1 MKRYFC
7 VLGYLWLLLALPL
20 LADTTRIYVANSA
33 GTTID
38 VIDPATNKVVQVIAG
53 IEAPMVAH
61 FSPDGSRIYITTYG
75 EDVLDVIDRKTGKYI
90 KKVPLSGHGDDLA
103 VTKDGRLALVCIG
116 NMTGSENIGALDII
130 DTTSLEKVK
139 TIPVDRGLHDVVAT
153 PDSKYAVAGSSSR
166 LGGDTATVFDLQSK
180 EPAWEIKFPGRG
192 VQPLAM
198 ESNPDGS
205 GRRIFIQLHGLHGFV
220 VVDFATH
227 KEVARITLPDEP
239 REFGHAGPEP
249 SHGFEVAPDGKT
261 LWVNSNDANAVFV
274 YSLPEL
280 KLLGHVPM
288 PVLKLPGKAP
298 IGAFPNWLT
307 FTPDSKT
314 VYVSDSA
321 IKAVS
326 AIDVKSLKEVALIP
340 VGEVPKRISTLVLP
354 GEEFA
359 IDTPAPSGAQSPD
372 SPAQAAS
379 ASPPPLDYEF
389 FKTRVEPIF
398 LKRRSEEHAR
408 CYACHEKYKHPRGFH
423 LEALSPGSSFW
434 TEEQSRR
441 NFQVLSQLVVPG
453 APLSGLFP
461 SRPLAP
467 EAGGDA
473 VHIHGGGR
481 QFASQDDPDWQ
492 TLAQWVRG
500 KKAGDPSVP

>member
-7 VLGYLWLLLALPL
+7 VLTYLWLLLALPL
-20 LADTTRIYVANSA
+20 FADTTRIYVPNSA
-33 GTTID
+33 GSTID

-53 IEAPMVAH
+53 IVAPMAAH

-75 EDVLDVIDRKTGKYI
+75 EDVLDVIDRKTGEYI

-116 NMTGSENIGALDII
+116 NMTGSENTGALDII

-139 TIPVDRGLHDVVAT
+139 TIPIDRGLHDIVAT
-153 PDSKYAVAGSSSR
+153 QDSKYAVVGSSNR
-166 LGGDTATVFDLQSK
+166 LGGDIATVVDLQSK
-180 EPAWEIKFPGRG
+180 QPAWEIKFPGQG

-205 GRRIFIQLHGLHGFV
+205 GRRLFIQLHGLYGFV
-220 VVDFATH
+220 AVDFATH
-227 KEVARITLPDEP
+227 KEVARVMLPDEP
-239 REFGHAGPEP
+239 REFAHTGPEP
-249 SHGFEVAPDGKT
+249 SHGLEVAPDGKT
-261 LWVNSNDANAVFV
+261 LWVDSTDANALFV

-280 KLLGHVPM
+280 KLQGQVAL

-314 VYVSDSA
+314 VYVSDSS
-321 IKAVS
+321 IRAVS
-326 AIDVKSLKEVALIP
+326 AIDVKSMKEVAFIS
-340 VGEVPKRISTLVLP
+340 VGEVPKRISTLVVP
-354 GEEFA
+354 GQDLA
-359 IDTPAPSGAQSPD
+359 IDTSIPSGAQSPG

-379 ASPPPLDYEF
+379 TAPPLDYEF

-398 LKRRSEEHAR
+398 LKTRSENHAR
-408 CYACHEKYKHPRGFH
+408 CYSCHERYKHPKGFH

-434 TEEQSRR
+434 TEEQSRK

-453 APLSGLFP
+453 KPLSGLFP
-461 SRPLAP
+461 FRPLAP

-492 TLAQWVRG
+492 TFAQWVRG
-500 KKAGDPSVP
+500 EKVSGSTGP